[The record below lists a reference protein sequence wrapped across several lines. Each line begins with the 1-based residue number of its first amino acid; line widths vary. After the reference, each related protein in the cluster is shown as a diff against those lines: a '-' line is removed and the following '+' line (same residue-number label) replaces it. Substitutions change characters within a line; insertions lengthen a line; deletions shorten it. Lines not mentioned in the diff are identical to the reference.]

1 MVANKKTIEGSG
13 QKELNQLITVGHLE
27 QFKTDLITEIN
38 KIVNTGKSMPAKKW
52 LKSVEVIKLLGV
64 SPGKLQTM
72 RKSGVLAYIRIGGS
86 LFYDPDDINRMFDQ
100 SKVTDG
106 GE

>member
-1 MVANKKTIEGSG
+1 MVTSRKEAEGRN

-27 QFKTDLITEIN
+27 QFKTDLIAEIN
-38 KIVNTGKSMPAKKW
+38 RIINKGKSLPAKKW

-72 RKSGVLAYIRIGGS
+72 RKSGALAYIRIGGS
-86 LFYDPDDINRMFDQ
+86 LFYDPEDIYNMFDK
-100 SKVTDG
+100 SRVID
-106 GE
+106 E